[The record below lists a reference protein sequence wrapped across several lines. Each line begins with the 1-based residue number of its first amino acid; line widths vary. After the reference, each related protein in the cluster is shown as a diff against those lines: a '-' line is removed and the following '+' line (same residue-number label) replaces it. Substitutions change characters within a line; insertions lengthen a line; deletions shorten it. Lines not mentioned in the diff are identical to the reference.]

1 MNTIKNDAEKQIKN
15 LLNLFNN
22 GNYDLVITKGKKII
36 RIYSEYVILYNII
49 GSAYLNTG
57 KFTLAKEILQRGLK
71 LDPNN
76 IAIMNNLANT
86 FKNLG
91 NIESAEKLY
100 LKIIEKKPNYINVH
114 INFGNLKRDLNDFD
128 AALKMYHEALK
139 IDDTFPI
146 IHYSLA
152 LAYQGLG
159 NFVKAIEHA
168 NKTLSLEPKFTQADM
183 LISQSTKYSINN
195 DHLDHMEKKINNL
208 DLNTEQT
215 FNLEFAL
222 AKAHEDIGD
231 IKKSFEYLSRGNE
244 NKRKTLVFDIK
255 NEIKLFENVKKVFN
269 NFDFEKNVDKKDGD
283 KKIIFILGM
292 PRSGTTLVEQIIG
305 SHSAVYG
312 AGELP
317 YLSKIIQEDFMI
329 EDDFF
334 PNKFNKII
342 QDREL
347 VNSLREKYYYFT
359 NKFNSKHKFI
369 TDKAPLNFRWIGFIK
384 ILFPN
389 SKIIHCSRNSKDNC
403 LSLYKNLFEG
413 GLNFSYNQKELGKYY
428 NLYSDLINFWTKLLP
443 DQIFNA
449 NYEEIVKNQEKQS
462 KDILKFCG
470 LEWEDQCL
478 TFHKN
483 KNPIK
488 TMSTAQARK
497 PIYKSS
503 INSYEK
509 FSSFLVSLNKII

>member
-1 MNTIKNDAEKQIKN
+1 MNIKKNDAEKQIN
-15 LLNLFNN
+15 NLFNLFKV

-36 RIYSEYVILYNII
+36 KTYPEYVILYNII

-57 KFTLAKEILQRGLK
+57 KFILAKEILQKGLK

-86 FKNLG
+86 LKNHG
-91 NIESAEKLY
+91 DVDSAEKLY
-100 LKIIEKKPNYINVH
+100 LKIIEKNPNYINAY

-128 AALKMYHEALK
+128 SALKLYDKALK
-139 IDDTFPI
+139 INDNYPI
-146 IHYSLA
+146 VHYSLA

-159 NFVKAIEHA
+159 DFNKAIEHA

-183 LISQSTKYSINN
+183 LISQSTKYSIDNN
-195 DHLDHMEKKINNL
+195 HLDQMKKKINNT
-208 DLNTEQT
+208 DFNTEQI
-215 FNLEFAL
+215 FNLQFAL
-222 AKAHEDIGD
+222 GKAYEDIGD
-231 IKKSFEYLSRGNE
+231 IKKSFEYLSGGNE
-244 NKRKTLVFDIK
+244 NKRKTLSFNIK
-255 NEIKLFENVKKVFN
+255 DEIKLFNNIKKVFT
-269 NFDFEKNVDKKDGD
+269 NFSFEKFINKKEND

-292 PRSGTTLVEQIIG
+292 PRSGTTLVEQIIS
-305 SHSAVYG
+305 SHSSVYG

-317 YLSKIIQEDFMI
+317 HLSKIMQEDFMI

-334 PNKFNKII
+334 TNKFNEII
-342 QDREL
+342 QDKRL
-347 VNSLREKYYYFT
+347 INSIKEKYYYFT
-359 NKFNSKHKFI
+359 DKFNSKHKII

-389 SKIIHCSRNSKDNC
+389 SKIIHCNRDPRDNC

-413 GLNFSYNQKELGKYY
+413 GLNFSYDQKELGTYY
-428 NLYSDLINFWTKLLP
+428 NLYSDLMNFWMKILP
-443 DQIFNA
+443 DSIFKA
-449 NYEEIVKNQEKQS
+449 NYEEIVRDQEKQS
-462 KDILKFCG
+462 KDILEFCG
-470 LEWEDQCL
+470 LEWESQCL

-483 KNPIK
+483 KSPIK
-488 TMSTAQARK
+488 TMSTAQARR

-509 FSSFLVSLNKII
+509 FSPYLVSLNKII